1 MLRGFFVD
9 GENEEVSVSE
19 LSNLMWDVARFENM
33 LEASR

>member
-9 GENEEVSVSE
+9 DENEEVSVSE
-19 LSNLMWDVARFENM
+19 LRSLMWDVARIENV